1 MAVKH
6 EPSDPMGTMFIDLSA
21 LAIPSLLDVLEAFE
35 VPCFGA
41 SVTMDHSVT
50 FLSLTTSYTLM

>member
-6 EPSDPMGTMFIDLSA
+6 EPGDPMGTMLIDLPT

-35 VPCFGA
+35 VPCFRT
-41 SVTMDHSVT
+41 SITMDHSVT
-50 FLSLTTSYTLM
+50 FLSLTTSDTLV